1 MRSGAILEPHWHL
14 RYIWFNVH
22 SSIHLMAHFWTQN
35 AGLTFEETVGLARH
49 GGTGEAFLDL
59 LCSRRGGWRLAE
71 LLREAEFEISN

>member
-1 MRSGAILEPHWHL
+1 
-14 RYIWFNVH
+14 
-22 SSIHLMAHFWTQN
+22 MAHFWTQN